1 MLVVVVVGDG
11 GGSSFFFQVS
21 CSSYRPHHMTFR
33 GGYGD
38 ENVTVEVEEE
48 EESGSGS
55 SYHTVEVDALS
66 SFSLWFLLSR
76 RRVEKGKEGKDGKD
90 GRRVPIECDDEEED

>member
-1 MLVVVVVGDG
+1 MVLGG
-11 GGSSFFFQVS
+11 AGGSSFFFQVS

-38 ENVTVEVEEE
+38 ENVTVEDKEEE

-66 SFSLWFLLSR
+66 SFSL
-76 RRVEKGKEGKDGKD
+76 
-90 GRRVPIECDDEEED
+90 